1 MKKTLIVIGI
11 CLLFTIITGVIYLD
25 LRSRR
30 YIIIDTNYVLDT
42 WTGNITRQG
51 HFIYN
56 VHKPS
61 GALY

>member
-51 HFIYN
+51 HLICGIILVGFI
-56 VHKPS
+56 
-61 GALY
+61 